1 MVWNLDPEIFHLPG
15 FLGNQ
20 GIRYYG
26 LLYAVAL
33 MGGFYWWQWQILRG
47 GRTREVADKFLVLG
61 VVSVLVGAR
70 LGHCLFYEPERYLA
84 DPITIL
90 FFWRGGL
97 ASHGTTVALLFA
109 VWWFGRQHKMP
120 MVEVGDRLAF
130 AVAWGA
136 TLIRIGNF
144 TNSEIVGRRTDV
156 SWAVR
161 FPRHDSNLLTECP
174 GECGKV
180 ASDLCGVIRDHC
192 YGFSEIPAR
201 HPSQLYE
208 AVLGVFV
215 MLVLLGAD
223 RLYKGEKRPVGLIL
237 SLFLVVYFS
246 GRFLVEYVKE
256 FQTLHEDKSMFTM
269 GQYLSMPFV
278 ALGLFLLYRALRHPV
293 TSESLHPADPNS

>member
-1 MVWNLDPEIFHLPG
+1 MIWNLDPEIFHLPE
-15 FLGNQ
+15 FLGSQ

-33 MGGFYWWQWQILRG
+33 MGGFYWWQWQMLRG
-47 GRTREVADKFLVLG
+47 GRSREVADKFLVLG
-61 VVSVLVGAR
+61 VVSVLAGAR

-90 FFWRGGL
+90 YFWKGGL

-130 AVAWGA
+130 AVAWAA
-136 TLIRIGNF
+136 TLVRIGNF

-156 SWAVR
+156 AWAVR
-161 FPRHDSNLLTECP
+161 FPRHDSTLLTECS
-174 GECGKV
+174 GECGQV
-180 ASDLCGVIRDHC
+180 AADLCGVIRDKC
-192 YGFSEIPAR
+192 YGFADIPGR

-208 AVLGVFV
+208 ALLGVFV
-215 MLVLLGAD
+215 MLVLLAAD
-223 RLYKGEKRPVGLIL
+223 RFYKGEKRPVGLIL

-256 FQTLHEDKSMFTM
+256 FQTLQADQSMFTM

-278 ALGLFLLYRALRHPV
+278 ALGVVLLVRALRNPV
-293 TSESLHPADPNS
+293 SSESLHPADPNT